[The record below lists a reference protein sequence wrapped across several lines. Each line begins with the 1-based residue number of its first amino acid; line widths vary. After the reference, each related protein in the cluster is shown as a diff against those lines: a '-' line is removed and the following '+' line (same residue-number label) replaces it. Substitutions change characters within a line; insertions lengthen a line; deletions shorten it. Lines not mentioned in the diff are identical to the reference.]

1 MTEQEAQKFID
12 GRDKL
17 GEALRELGVLF
28 AKEEI
33 KDGFCKKCGVS
44 SEFHMNLY
52 CRKMQGLQ
60 KGIQRLKQQLAEAK
74 KEVAQ

>member
-1 MTEQEAQKFID
+1 MTEKQAQKV
-12 GRDKL
+12 L
-17 GEALRELGVLF
+17 LEAMHQIGIAVTLEDVR
-28 AKEEI
+28 
-33 KDGFCKKCGVS
+33 DGFCKKCGVS

-74 KEVAQ
+74 KEVTK